1 MFRFEHPQYLY
12 FLIVIPFLVL
22 IYIISRYTRQKNLK
36 KYGDISLLGQLM
48 PDYSSTRPLIKF
60 MLVSM
65 ALGFVLV
72 ALARPQFGTKLEE
85 VKREGVEL
93 IIALD
98 VSNSMLAQDIQPN
111 RLERAKQAISRLTSR
126 LQDDKI
132 GMIVF
137 AGDAYVQVP
146 ITTDYS
152 SVKLFLDAINT
163 EIVPK
168 QGTAIGSAIEM
179 AMKSFTPDSEMKKAI
194 IVITDGENHEDDP
207 VKAASKAAEK
217 GIVVHTIGMGKP
229 KGAPVPSDRTA
240 NTGAFRKDRQGNVV
254 VSKLD
259 EQMLEKIASA
269 GDGVYIRANNTRIG
283 LDKLFDEINS
293 MDKTAYEARKYS
305 EYDERF
311 QYFIATALI
320 LLLLEFLLQ
329 ERRNKWLSGFKIFD

>member
-12 FLIVIPFLVL
+12 FLIAIPFLVL
-22 IYIISRYTRQKNLK
+22 IYIISRYTRKKNLK

-60 MLVSM
+60 ILVSM
-65 ALGFVLV
+65 ALGFILV

-207 VKAASKAAEK
+207 VEAAGKAADK

-229 KGAPVPSDRTA
+229 RGAPVPSDRLA
-240 NTGAFRKDRQGNVV
+240 NTGAFRKDREGNVV

-329 ERRNKWLSGFKIFD
+329 ERRNKWLSGFRIFD

>member
-12 FLIVIPFLVL
+12 FLLVIPLLVL
-22 IYIISRYTRQKNLK
+22 IYIISRYTRKNNLK
-36 KYGDISLLGQLM
+36 KYGNISLLNQLM
-48 PDYSSTRPLIKF
+48 PDYSGARPAIKF
-60 MLVSM
+60 ILVSV
-65 ALGFVLV
+65 ALGFILV

-126 LQDDKI
+126 LRDDKI

-194 IVITDGENHEDDP
+194 IIITDGENHEDDP
-207 VKAASKAAEK
+207 VQAARKAAEE

-229 KGAPVPSDRTA
+229 KGAPVPADRTS

-269 GDGVYIRANNTRIG
+269 GDGVYIRANNTRVG

-293 MDKTAYEARKYS
+293 MDKTTYEARKYS

-329 ERRNKWLSGFKIFD
+329 ERRNKWLSRFKLFD